1 MTVTEDLLSATLA
14 LEDEQF
20 EHMNQHDKTI
30 TGVKKKE
37 EVEKTHEIPVW
48 KE

>member
-1 MTVTEDLLSATLA
+1 MIVTEDLLSATLA

-30 TGVKKKE
+30 TGDKKKE
-37 EVEKTHEIPVW
+37 VEKKP
-48 KE
+48 